1 MGECDTNSTI
11 GEMKGLVDL
20 GGYTTTKLESHVVD
34 SNENCETMYWTVDTN
49 RQRSVRDNERL
60 H

>member
-1 MGECDTNSTI
+1 
-11 GEMKGLVDL
+11 MKGLVDL